1 MGGVKRVMNI
11 NIDLIKILDE
21 IEKEKGISKEVLI
34 DTIET
39 SLISAYKK
47 NFSQGK
53 SNIEIVFNKN
63 TGKVQVFTKK
73 VVVESVN
80 NSSSEIDV
88 EHASILNK
96 GDTSIGEEINIEITP
111 KDFGRIATQ
120 TAKQVIVQKIR
131 EAERKAV
138 YDRYIDKVRDIV
150 TGIIQRQDNYNIIV
164 DLGKAEAVL
173 PVNEQVKKENY
184 SKGKRMK
191 FYVIEVKKTSRG
203 PRILLS
209 RTHPDLLKR
218 LFELEVPEI
227 HEGLVEI
234 KSIAREAGKRSK
246 IAVDSRE
253 DMIDSIGSC
262 IGDRGSRIKSIMT
275 ELQDEKIDIIKW
287 DEDDKAFIANSL
299 NPAKVLLVK
308 LFEKEK
314 RALVVVDDQ
323 QLSLSIGKEGQNARL
338 AARLTGWKIDI
349 KSESQYKIDTT
360 DSKEDSLNK
369 KS

>member
-1 MGGVKRVMNI
+1 MNI

-39 SLISAYKK
+39 SLVSAYKK
-47 NFSQGK
+47 NYAQGK
-53 SNIEIVFNKN
+53 SNVEIVFSKE

-73 VVVESVN
+73 TVVESVKN
-80 NSSSEIDV
+80 QSTEIDM
-88 EHASILNK
+88 EQAKRLKK
-96 GDTSIGEEINIEITP
+96 GIISIGEDINIEITP
-111 KDFGRIATQ
+111 KEFGRIATQ

-150 TGIIQRQDNYNIIV
+150 TGTIQRQESYNIIV

-173 PVNEQVKKENY
+173 PLNEQVRTENY

-191 FYVIEVKKTSRG
+191 FYIIEVKKTSRG

-234 KSIAREAGKRSK
+234 KCIAREAGKRSK
-246 IAVDSRE
+246 IAVDSRD

-275 ELQDEKIDIIKW
+275 ELQDEKIDVIKW
-287 DEDDKAFIANSL
+287 NQDEKTFIANSL
-299 NPAKVLLVK
+299 NPAKVLFVK
-308 LFEKEK
+308 LIENEK

-349 KSESQYKIDTT
+349 KSDSQYK
-360 DSKEDSLNK
+360 K
-369 KS
+369 KSNNEKDNNADKIS

>member
-1 MGGVKRVMNI
+1 M

-39 SLISAYKK
+39 SVVSAYKK
-47 NFSQGK
+47 NFAQGK
-53 SNIEIVFNKN
+53 NNVEIMFSKD
-63 TGKVQVFTKK
+63 TGKVQVFTRKK
-73 VVVESVN
+73 VVDIVTN
-80 NSSSEIDV
+80 PSSEI
-88 EHASILNK
+88 NK
-96 GDTSIGEEINIEITP
+96 EEAVKYKKGEIAIGDEINVEITP

-131 EAERKAV
+131 EAERKAI
-138 YDRYIDKVRDIV
+138 YERYIDKVRDIV
-150 TGIIQRQDNYNIIV
+150 TGIIQRQDSYNIIV

-173 PVNEQVKKENY
+173 PINEQVKRENY
-184 SKGKRMK
+184 NKGKRMK

-203 PRILLS
+203 PRIILS

-227 HEGLVEI
+227 YEGLVEI
-234 KSIAREAGKRSK
+234 KCIAREAGKRSK
-246 IAVDSRE
+246 IAVDSKD
-253 DMIDSIGSC
+253 DMVDSIGSC

-275 ELQDEKIDIIKW
+275 ELQDEKIDVIKW
-287 DEDDKAFIANSL
+287 DEDDKIFIANSL
-299 NPAKVLLVK
+299 NPAKVLFVK
-308 LFEKEK
+308 LYEKEK
-314 RALVVVDDQ
+314 RALVVVEDD

-349 KSESQYKIDTT
+349 KSDSQYK
-360 DSKEDSLNK
+360 KEEVK
-369 KS
+369 E

>member
-1 MGGVKRVMNI
+1 
-11 NIDLIKILDE
+11 
-21 IEKEKGISKEVLI
+21 VLI

-39 SLISAYKK
+39 SLVSAYKK
-47 NFSQGK
+47 NFTEGK
-53 SNIEIVFNKN
+53 NNIEIVFSKD

-73 VVVESVN
+73 VVVDIVKN
-80 NSSSEIDV
+80 PSSEIDM
-88 EHASILNK
+88 EHATQYK
-96 GDTSIGEEINIEITP
+96 QGDVTIGDEVDIEVTP
-111 KDFGRIATQ
+111 REFGRIATQ

-131 EAERKAV
+131 EAERKAI
-138 YDRYIDKVRDIV
+138 YERYIDKVRDIV
-150 TGIIQRQDNYNIIV
+150 TGIIQRQENYNIIV

-173 PVNEQVKKENY
+173 PLNEQVKKENY

-203 PRILLS
+203 PRIVLS

-234 KSIAREAGKRSK
+234 KCIAREAGKRSK
-246 IAVDSRE
+246 IAVDSKE
-253 DMIDSIGSC
+253 DMVDSIGSC

-275 ELQDEKIDIIKW
+275 ELQDEKIDVIKW
-287 DEDDKAFIANSL
+287 NEDDKVFIANSL
-299 NPAKVLLVK
+299 NPAKVSFVR

-314 RALVVVDDQ
+314 RALVVVDDG

-349 KSESQYKIDTT
+349 KSDSQYK
-360 DSKEDSLNK
+360 KENSNEQNV
-369 KS
+369 

>member
-1 MGGVKRVMNI
+1 MNI

-39 SLISAYKK
+39 SVVSAYKK
-47 NFSQGK
+47 NFAQGK
-53 SNIEIVFNKN
+53 NNVEIMFSKD
-63 TGKVQVFTKK
+63 TGKVQVFTRKK
-73 VVVESVN
+73 VVDIVTN
-80 NSSSEIDV
+80 PSSEI
-88 EHASILNK
+88 NK
-96 GDTSIGEEINIEITP
+96 EEAVKYKKGEIAIGDEINVEITP

-131 EAERKAV
+131 EAERKAI
-138 YDRYIDKVRDIV
+138 YERYIDKVRDIV
-150 TGIIQRQDNYNIIV
+150 TGIIQRQDSYNIIV

-173 PVNEQVKKENY
+173 PINEQVKRENY
-184 SKGKRMK
+184 NKGKRMK

-203 PRILLS
+203 PRIILS

-227 HEGLVEI
+227 YEGLVEI
-234 KSIAREAGKRSK
+234 KCIAREAGKRSK
-246 IAVDSRE
+246 IAVDSKD
-253 DMIDSIGSC
+253 DMVDSIGSC

-275 ELQDEKIDIIKW
+275 ELQDEKIDVIKW
-287 DEDDKAFIANSL
+287 DEDDKIFIANSL
-299 NPAKVLLVK
+299 NPAKVLFVK
-308 LFEKEK
+308 LYEKEK
-314 RALVVVDDQ
+314 RALVVVEDD

-349 KSESQYKIDTT
+349 KSDSQYK
-360 DSKEDSLNK
+360 KEEVK
-369 KS
+369 E

>member
-1 MGGVKRVMNI
+1 MNI
-11 NIDLIKILDE
+11 NLIKILDE

-34 DTIET
+34 NTIEI
-39 SLISAYKK
+39 SLVSAYKK
-47 NFSQGK
+47 NFAQGK
-53 SNIEIVFNKN
+53 NNIEIIFNKD
-63 TGKVQVFTKK
+63 TGKVQVFTRK
-73 VVVESVN
+73 VVVDMVED
-80 NSSSEIDV
+80 SSLEIDLEQAHQYRQDNITV
-88 EHASILNK
+88 
-96 GDTSIGEEINIEITP
+96 GDEINIEVTP
-111 KDFGRIATQ
+111 KEFGRIATQ

-131 EAERKAV
+131 EAERKAI
-138 YDRYIDKVRDIV
+138 YERYIDKVRDIV
-150 TGIIQRQDNYNIIV
+150 TGIIQRNEHYNIIV

-173 PVNEQVKKENY
+173 PSNEQVKNEYY

-203 PRILLS
+203 PRIVLS

-234 KSIAREAGKRSK
+234 KCIAREAGKRSK

-253 DMIDSIGSC
+253 DMVDSIGSC

-287 DEDDKAFIANSL
+287 HEDDKIFIANSL
-299 NPAKVLLVK
+299 NPAKVLFVQ

-349 KSESQYKIDTT
+349 KSNSQYK
-360 DSKEDSLNK
+360 KENNIGQDVDLSNRTKNVNNQNK
-369 KS
+369 

>member
-1 MGGVKRVMNI
+1 MNI
-11 NIDLIKILDE
+11 NLIKILDE

-47 NFSQGK
+47 NFAEGK
-53 SNIEIVFNKN
+53 NNVEIVFNKD

-73 VVVESVN
+73 LVVDIVKN
-80 NSSSEIDV
+80 PSSEIDL
-88 EHASILNK
+88 EHANQYKQADVAI
-96 GDTSIGEEINIEITP
+96 GDEVDIEVTP
-111 KDFGRIATQ
+111 KEFGRIATQ

-131 EAERKAV
+131 EAERKAI
-138 YDRYIDKVRDIV
+138 YERYIDKVRDIV
-150 TGIIQRQDNYNIIV
+150 TGIIQRQENYNIIV
-164 DLGKAEAVL
+164 DLGKAEAVFPL
-173 PVNEQVKKENY
+173 NEQVKKENY

-203 PRILLS
+203 PRIVLS

-234 KSIAREAGKRSK
+234 KCIAREAGKRSK

-253 DMIDSIGSC
+253 DMVDSIGSC

-275 ELQDEKIDIIKW
+275 ELQDEKIDVIKW
-287 DEDDKAFIANSL
+287 HEDDKVFIANSL
-299 NPAKVLLVK
+299 NPAKVLFVR

-314 RALVVVDDQ
+314 RALVVVDDG

-349 KSESQYKIDTT
+349 KSDSQYKKENT
-360 DSKEDSLNK
+360 DEQNL
-369 KS
+369 

>member
-1 MGGVKRVMNI
+1 MNI

-21 IEKEKGISKEVLI
+21 IEKDKGISKEVLI

-39 SLISAYKK
+39 SLVSAYKK
-47 NFSQGK
+47 NFAQGRD
-53 SNIEIVFNKN
+53 NVEIIFSKE
-63 TGKVQVFTKK
+63 TGKVQVFNRKK
-73 VVVESVN
+73 VVDAVKNPSA
-80 NSSSEIDV
+80 EINF
-88 EHASILNK
+88 EEANQLGKGSIAV
-96 GDTSIGEEINIEITP
+96 GDEINIEITP

-131 EAERKAV
+131 EAERKAI
-138 YDRYIDKVRDIV
+138 YERYIDKVRDIV
-150 TGIIQRQDNYNIIV
+150 TGIIQRQESYNIIV

-173 PVNEQVKKENY
+173 PLNEQVKRENY
-184 SKGKRMK
+184 NKGKRMK

-203 PRILLS
+203 PRIVLS

-234 KSIAREAGKRSK
+234 KCIAREAGKRSK
-246 IAVDSRE
+246 IAVDSKD
-253 DMIDSIGSC
+253 DMVDSIGSC

-275 ELQDEKIDIIKW
+275 ELQDEKIDVIKW
-287 DEDDKAFIANSL
+287 DEDDKVFIANSL
-299 NPAKVLLVK
+299 NPAKVVLVQ

-314 RALVVVDDQ
+314 RALVIVDDD

-349 KSESQYKIDTT
+349 KSNSQYK
-360 DSKEDSLNK
+360 KEK
-369 KS
+369 KVE

>member
-1 MGGVKRVMNI
+1 MNI
-11 NIDLIKILDE
+11 NLIKILDE

-47 NFSQGK
+47 NFAEGK
-53 SNIEIVFNKN
+53 NNVEIVFNKD

-73 VVVESVN
+73 LVVDIVKN
-80 NSSSEIDV
+80 PSSEIDL
-88 EHASILNK
+88 EHANQYKQADVAI
-96 GDTSIGEEINIEITP
+96 GDEVDIEVTP
-111 KDFGRIATQ
+111 KEFGRIATQ

-131 EAERKAV
+131 EAERKAI
-138 YDRYIDKVRDIV
+138 YERYIDKVRDIV
-150 TGIIQRQDNYNIIV
+150 TGIIQRQENYNIIV

-173 PVNEQVKKENY
+173 PLNEQVKKENY

-203 PRILLS
+203 PRIVLS

-234 KSIAREAGKRSK
+234 KCIAREAGKRSK

-253 DMIDSIGSC
+253 DMVDSIGSC
-262 IGDRGSRIKSIMT
+262 IGDLGSRIKSIMT
-275 ELQDEKIDIIKW
+275 ELQDEKIDVIKW
-287 DEDDKAFIANSL
+287 HEDDKVFIANSL
-299 NPAKVLLVK
+299 NPAKVLFVR

-314 RALVVVDDQ
+314 RALVVVDDG

-349 KSESQYKIDTT
+349 KSDSQYKKENT
-360 DSKEDSLNK
+360 DEQNL
-369 KS
+369 

>member
-1 MGGVKRVMNI
+1 MNI

-34 DTIET
+34 NTIET
-39 SLISAYKK
+39 SLVSAYKK
-47 NFSQGK
+47 NFAQGK
-53 SNIEIVFNKN
+53 DNVEIVFSKDS
-63 TGKVQVFTKK
+63 GKVRVFTKK
-73 VVVESVN
+73 KVVDIVKN
-80 NSSSEIDV
+80 PSSEI
-88 EHASILNK
+88 NK
-96 GDTSIGEEINIEITP
+96 EEAAKYEKGNIAFGDEINIEITP

-131 EAERKAV
+131 EAERKAI
-138 YDRYIDKVRDIV
+138 YERYIDKVRDIV
-150 TGIIQRQDNYNIIV
+150 TGIIQRQDSYNIIV

-173 PVNEQVKKENY
+173 PINEQVKRENY
-184 SKGKRMK
+184 NKGKRMK

-203 PRILLS
+203 PRIVLS

-234 KSIAREAGKRSK
+234 KYIAREAGKRSK
-246 IAVDSRE
+246 IAVDSK
-253 DMIDSIGSC
+253 DNMVDSIGSC

-275 ELQDEKIDIIKW
+275 ELQDEKIDVIKW
-287 DEDDKAFIANSL
+287 DEDDKIFIANSL
-299 NPAKVLLVK
+299 NPAKVLFVK

-314 RALVVVDDQ
+314 KALVVVDDD

-349 KSESQYKIDTT
+349 KSDSQYK
-360 DSKEDSLNK
+360 KEEKNE
-369 KS
+369 